1 MSLKTAFAF
10 LELSHGWK
18 NTEDCYHFWN
28 ITKILRDC
36 ECHVFVYVLYSTV
49 RDVNVLSF
57 IRDVRNTC
65 LQLNVSFNHW
75 DQEIPR
81 VLLSFKIFKRFV
93 LKLDKVYFSMLRC
106 IALHCWIS
114 HALELALRLTS
125 YRLQMRLH
133 TKCNFEHY
141 RS

>member
-49 RDVNVLSF
+49 RDVNVLSLF
-57 IRDVRNTC
+57 SGC
-65 LQLNVSFNHW
+65 
-75 DQEIPR
+75 EKY
-81 VLLSFKIFKRFV
+81 LSLKIFKRFV

>member
-36 ECHVFVYVLYSTV
+36 ECHVFVYVLHSTV
-49 RDVNVLSF
+49 RDVNVLSLF
-57 IRDVRNTC
+57 SGC
-65 LQLNVSFNHW
+65 
-75 DQEIPR
+75 EKY
-81 VLLSFKIFKRFV
+81 LSLKIFKRFV

>member
-1 MSLKTAFAF
+1 MSLKTTFAF

-18 NTEDCYHFWN
+18 NR
-28 ITKILRDC
+28 ILIIFGKLLKSFGIVNAMFLC
-36 ECHVFVYVLYSTV
+36 MYFTALFAMWMFYLY
-49 RDVNVLSF
+49 F
-57 IRDVRNTC
+57 RDVRNTC
-65 LQLNVSFNHW
+65 LQLNVSFYHW
-75 DQEIPR
+75 DQEIPC

-133 TKCNFEHY
+133 SKCNFEHY